1 MFTVQNTANIY
12 RLSVLSKEMHYH
24 MLINE
29 TILFNDCFMSYFS
42 IFFYYHIVFNPFLFG
57 FSFSFGLGFGFGLPG
72 SCDDLLF
79 GSISVI
85 FLGSKYSWSFSDQSG
100 HDLSRIKSFM
110 IFLGSYS
117 STHKPV
123 GAVPGISSW
132 QAIPHDNVSPN
143 HISLSFYFIHGRII
157 LINSNFY
164 SVINM
169 SYPYNHAINRWYI
182 CIDITYSCSKSH
194 K

>member
-24 MLINE
+24 MLISE
-29 TILFNDCFMSYFS
+29 TILFNDCFISYLS
-42 IFFYYHIVFNPFLFG
+42 IFFYYHIIFNPFLFD
-57 FSFSFGLGFGFGLPG
+57 FGFGLSR
-72 SCDDLLF
+72 SCDVLLF

-85 FLGSKYSWSFSDQSG
+85 FFGSKYSWSFSDQSG

-110 IFLGSYS
+110 IFLGSDS

-132 QAIPHDNVSPN
+132 QAIPHDKVSPN
-143 HISLSFYFIHGRII
+143 HISLFFHFHEIIIFVFINQFK
-157 LINSNFY
+157 INIS
-164 SVINM
+164 
-169 SYPYNHAINRWYI
+169 
-182 CIDITYSCSKSH
+182 
-194 K
+194 